1 MGKSLTPLQ
10 RSALG
15 NLQTFSTESIKSG
28 KINMPFKVKILSID
42 GGGIRGIIPA
52 VILAEIE
59 RQTGK
64 QISELFDMVA
74 GTSTGGILA
83 LGLTK
88 PSSNNPTQAEYSA
101 TQLIE
106 LYRKEGERIF
116 QKRNNSW
123 ITKVLDVFK
132 YKYSS
137 QGREDVLTK
146 YFGDVLI
153 NQAVKEVLVT
163 SYDTKQR
170 IPIFFT
176 SLTEKDRRNRD
187 NFKMVSRKILM
198 RDAAMATSAAP
209 TYFKPY
215 QIDKL
220 SLIDGGTFANNPA
233 ALAIVEAMISFRNRG
248 EEISLDDILVVSLGT
263 GSSSEGFE
271 FKTVRKWGEL
281 GWAKPFI
288 DMSFDG
294 QSSVV
299 DYQLEQLLHLKKSV
313 ASAGSHPHQQQYYRF
328 QCALISNKTSVSI
341 NEPMNDASE
350 SHIKK
355 LEAKAGYIIETEAD
369 KLKALCRQLLE

>member
-1 MGKSLTPLQ
+1 
-10 RSALG
+10 
-15 NLQTFSTESIKSG
+15 
-28 KINMPFKVKILSID
+28 MPFKVKILSID

-52 VILAEIE
+52 VVLAEIE
-59 RQTGK
+59 RKTGK

-88 PSSNNPTQAEYSA
+88 PSLDNPNKAEYSA

-106 LYRKEGERIF
+106 FYRKEGKRIF
-116 QKRNNSW
+116 QNGQRNDSL
-123 ITKVLDVFK
+123 ITKVRDVFK

-137 QGREDVLTK
+137 QGREDVLTD

-153 NQAVKEVLVT
+153 NKAIKEVLIT
-163 SYDTKQR
+163 SYDTKKR
-170 IPIFFT
+170 IPIFLT
-176 SLTEKDRRNRD
+176 SRPEKESRTD
-187 NFKMVSRKILM
+187 NFQKVGNVLM
-198 RDAAMATSAAP
+198 REAAMATSAAP

-233 ALAIVEAMISFRNRG
+233 ALAIVEAMISFRSRG
-248 EEISLDDILVVSLGT
+248 QEISLDDILVVSLGT
-263 GSSSEGFE
+263 GSLSKPYE
-271 FKTVRKWGEL
+271 FDTVKKWGEL

-313 ASAGSHPHQQQYYRF
+313 ASAGSRPNQKQYYRF
-328 QCALISNKTSVSI
+328 QKQLVSNSTTMKVS
-341 NEPMNDASE
+341 EAMDDASE
-350 SHIKK
+350 DNIKNLERIAK
-355 LEAKAGYIIETEAD
+355 LIIEREKD
-369 KLKALCRQLLE
+369 SLKELCQQLLE

>member
-1 MGKSLTPLQ
+1 
-10 RSALG
+10 
-15 NLQTFSTESIKSG
+15 
-28 KINMPFKVKILSID
+28 MPFKVKILSID

-106 LYRKEGERIF
+106 LYRKEGKRIF
-116 QKRNNSW
+116 QPRQTKADKWSLFNLVDNLPQGLRNIW
-123 ITKVLDVFK
+123 K

-137 QGREDVLTK
+137 TGREEILTK
-146 YFGDVLI
+146 YFGSVDISAAVTEVLI
-153 NQAVKEVLVT
+153 T
-163 SYDTKQR
+163 SYDTKKR

-176 SLTEKDRRNRD
+176 SCTEKESNAE
-187 NFKMVSRKILM
+187 NFQKVSKIPM
-198 RDAAMATSAAP
+198 REAAMATSAAP

-215 QIDKL
+215 QVNKL

-233 ALAIVEAMISFRNRG
+233 ALAIVEAMISFRSRG
-248 EEISLDDILVVSLGT
+248 QEISLDDILVVSLGT
-263 GSSSEGFE
+263 GSLSKSFE
-271 FKTVRKWGEL
+271 FETVKEWGEL
-281 GWAKPFI
+281 KWAKPFI

-299 DYQLEQLLHLKKSV
+299 DYQLEQLLRLKQSV
-313 ASAGSHPHQQQYYRF
+313 ASAKNYPNHKQYYRF
-328 QCALISNKTSVSI
+328 QTQLVSNSTTVKVS
-341 NEPMNDASE
+341 EAMDDASE
-350 SHIKK
+350 DNIKN
-355 LEAKAGYIIETEAD
+355 LEAKARYIID
-369 KLKALCRQLLE
+369 KQGDELKALCRQLLE